1 MIRFPHMNSNQT
13 EQTHDGWLRV
23 GEQGDPSLENA
34 LANAVKAW
42 VEDGAMPPNEPERV
56 AGISTAIAS
65 QSFTTSPQRLE
76 MLRSLC
82 QIYSA
87 GVRAGKITSHRPIIG
102 PCIVL
107 VKRILFRSVAALL
120 GPSFE
125 RQREFNAGVIRLL
138 GDLCNEDRPHAD
150 RRP

>member
-1 MIRFPHMNSNQT
+1 MIRSLVMSSDQT
-13 EQTHDGWLRV
+13 QQTDDGWLSV
-23 GEQGDPSLENA
+23 GERADTS
-34 LANAVKAW
+34 LANALTSAVKSW
-42 VEDGAMPPNEPERV
+42 VESGAMPPNEPERV

-65 QSFTTSPQRLE
+65 QSFTTSSQRLE

-87 GVRAGKITSHRPIIG
+87 GIRAGNITSHRPVIG
-102 PCIVL
+102 PFIVF
-107 VKRILFRSVAALL
+107 VKKILFRSVAALL

-138 GDLCNEDRPHAD
+138 GDLCNEDRE
-150 RRP
+150 RTIR

>member
-1 MIRFPHMNSNQT
+1 MGLENSQPPPP
-13 EQTHDGWLRV
+13 GWLRV
-23 GEQGDPSLENA
+23 GERADAALEQA
-34 LANAVKAW
+34 LATAVESWK
-42 VEDGAMPPNEPERV
+42 ESGLMPLDEPERV

-65 QSFTTSPQRLE
+65 QSFTATPKRLE

-87 GVRAGKITSHRPIIG
+87 GIQAGKITSHRKVVG
-102 PCIVL
+102 PVIVFI
-107 VKRILFRSVAALL
+107 KKILFRAVAALL

-138 GDLCNEDRPHAD
+138 GDLCNEERQQAE
-150 RRP
+150 R

>member
-1 MIRFPHMNSNQT
+1 MNSNQT
-13 EQTHDGWLRV
+13 QQTANGWLRV
-23 GEQGDPSLENA
+23 GEHTDPTLESA
-34 LANAVKAW
+34 LRSAVKSWA
-42 VEDGAMPPNEPERV
+42 ESGAMPPNEPERV

-65 QSFTTSPQRLE
+65 QSFTTSAERLE

-87 GVRAGKITSHRPIIG
+87 GIRAAKITSHRPVIG
-102 PCIVL
+102 PVIVF
-107 VKRILFRSVAALL
+107 VKKVLFRSVAALL

-138 GDLCNEDRPHAD
+138 GDLCNEDHERS
-150 RRP
+150 RR